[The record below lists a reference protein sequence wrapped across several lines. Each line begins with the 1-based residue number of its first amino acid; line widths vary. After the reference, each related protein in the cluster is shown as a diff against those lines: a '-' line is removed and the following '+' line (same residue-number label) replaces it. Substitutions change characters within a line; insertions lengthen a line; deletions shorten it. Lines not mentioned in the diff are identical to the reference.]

1 MPPQSPS
8 GLLFEK
14 HMKTVCITAND
25 DGSFAVYLEAP
36 EMEGMEGEM
45 EMPEEA
51 GESFGSMDEALNAA
65 ASMLGGTGEEEQ
77 PMIEGEE
84 DLQASFEGGFKQARG
99 M

>member
-1 MPPQSPS
+1 
-8 GLLFEK
+8 
-14 HMKTVCITAND
+14 MKTVCITAND

-45 EMPEEA
+45 PEET
-51 GESFGSMDEALNAA
+51 GESFASMDEALSAA
-65 ASMLGGTGEEEQ
+65 ASMLGGEEEQ

-84 DLQASFEGGFKQARG
+84 DLQAQFEGGFKQARG

>member
-1 MPPQSPS
+1 
-8 GLLFEK
+8 
-14 HMKTVCITAND
+14 MKTVCITAND

-45 EMPEEA
+45 PEEA
-51 GESFGSMDEALNAA
+51 GESFASIDEALSAA

-77 PMIEGEE
+77 PMIEGEA
-84 DLQASFEGGFKQARG
+84 DLQAQFEGGFKQARG